1 MHDSTHTSQ
10 VHADGRVALWLTGLA
25 FTAIHVAF
33 SGRYG
38 FHRDELLSY
47 SNAMHLDWCYVVYAP
62 LTAWLARVELVAF
75 GTNLVGYRLLPA
87 VAVGLVSVLAGLIAR
102 AMGGGRRSMLVAAVA
117 AGIAGPI
124 CFAGSFLSYM
134 SFDVLWW
141 VLVAW
146 ATARLLETK
155 DARWWI
161 AIGAAMGLG
170 LLTKYT
176 IVFFAVGLLGG
187 MLLTPNR
194 RYFRSGWFWCGV
206 GVALVMALPVIVWQT
221 QHHFVALEWMKSIH
235 ARDVSWGRTDYF
247 IPRQFWN
254 TTNPATVPIWCAG
267 LWFLFATPA
276 GKPFRMLGWMY
287 AITLIL
293 FVVARGREYYIAP
306 AYPMLL
312 AAGTVWGQS
321 WMVARSPRAQRVI
334 KRVTRNSL
342 VIGAL
347 AVFAVTLPIA
357 PIQSAWWRFAD
368 ATTNHQSFSMEVG
381 WPELVATVA
390 QVRDSLP
397 VEGRSEVGVLAADE
411 GEAGAVNLYGRAYG
425 LPEAISG
432 MNSNWLR
439 GYGTPPPETVIA
451 VGFKREEVEK
461 IFAACEAAAQLS
473 NPYGI
478 VNPTIGDRNEVYV
491 CRNIRVPWPEFWK
504 GFQYYG

>member
-1 MHDSTHTSQ
+1 MWSPHYLRMILPLRKQIFAQIPATFGAGMHDSTHTSQ
-10 VHADGRVALWLTGLA
+10 AHADGRVALWLTGLA

-47 SNAMHLDWCYVVYAP
+47 SNAMHLDWCYVVYPP

-87 VAVGLVSVLAGLIAR
+87 VAVGLVSVLAGLMAR

-146 ATARLLETK
+146 ATTRLLETE

-161 AIGAAMGLG
+161 AIGAGMGLG

-206 GVALVMALPVIVWQT
+206 GVALVMALPVIVWQS
-221 QHHFVALEWMKSIH
+221 QHQFVALAWMQSIH
-235 ARDVSWGRTDYF
+235 ARDVSRGVTNYF

-254 TTNPATVPIWCAG
+254 TTNLVTVPIWCAG

-287 AITLIL
+287 VITLIL

-306 AYPMLL
+306 AYPMLM
-312 AAGTVWGQS
+312 AAGAAWGEHWVDS
-321 WMVARSPRAQRVI
+321 KSTYAQRRI
-334 KRVTRNSL
+334 KRAVLIAFTVS
-342 VIGAL
+342 AL
-347 AVFAVTLPIA
+347 AVFALTLPIA
-357 PIQSAWWRFAD
+357 PIQSAWWRLPMRPQ
-368 ATTNHQSFSMEVG
+368 TTKVSAWKLAGPSLLPRSRRCAIHCPWKIAPRLECWQQTRAR
-381 WPELVATVA
+381 PEL
-390 QVRDSLP
+390 
-397 VEGRSEVGVLAADE
+397 
-411 GEAGAVNLYGRAYG
+411 
-425 LPEAISG
+425 
-432 MNSNWLR
+432 
-439 GYGTPPPETVIA
+439 
-451 VGFKREEVEK
+451 
-461 IFAACEAAAQLS
+461 
-473 NPYGI
+473 
-478 VNPTIGDRNEVYV
+478 
-491 CRNIRVPWPEFWK
+491 
-504 GFQYYG
+504 

>member
-1 MHDSTHTSQ
+1 MHDSTQ
-10 VHADGRVALWLTGLA
+10 AREVNADGRVALWLTGLA

-75 GTNLVGYRLLPA
+75 GPNLVGYRLLPA
-87 VAVGLVSVLAGLIAR
+87 VAIGLVSVLAGLIAR
-102 AMGGGRRSMLVAAVA
+102 AMGGGRRAMLVAAVA

-146 ATARLLETK
+146 ATARLLETE

-161 AIGAAMGLG
+161 AIGAGMGLG

-194 RYFRSGWFWCGV
+194 RYFRSVWFWCGV
-206 GVALVMALPVIVWQT
+206 GVALVMALPVIVWQF
-221 QHHFVALEWMKSIH
+221 QHHFAALAWMKSIH
-235 ARDVSWGRTDYF
+235 ARDVSRGMTDHF
-247 IPRQFWN
+247 IPSQFWN
-254 TTNPATVPIWCAG
+254 TTSPVTVPIWIAG
-267 LWFLFATPA
+267 LWFLFRTRE

-287 AITLIL
+287 VITLIL
-293 FVVARGREYYIAP
+293 FVIARGREYYIAP
-306 AYPMLL
+306 AYPMLM
-312 AAGTVWGQS
+312 AAGTVWGENWVYS
-321 WMVARSPRAQRVI
+321 KRPSAQRRI
-334 KRVTRNSL
+334 TRAVWISL
-342 VIGAL
+342 TVSAL
-347 AVFAVTLPIA
+347 TVFALTLPIA
-357 PIQSAWWRFAD
+357 PIQSAWWRLAD
-368 ATTNHQSFSMEVG
+368 ATANHQSFSMQIG

-390 QVRDSLP
+390 GVRDSLP
-397 VEGRSEVGVLAADE
+397 TEDRSEVGVLAADE
-411 GEAGAVNLYGRAYG
+411 GEAGAVNMYGRAYG

-439 GYGTPPPETVIA
+439 GYGNPPPQTVIA
-451 VGFKREEVEK
+451 VGFKRAEVDK
-461 IFAACEAAAQLS
+461 IFATCEVAGQIS
-473 NPYGI
+473 TPYGV
-478 VNPTIGDRNEVYV
+478 VNMAIADRAQIYV
-491 CRNIRVPWPEFWK
+491 CRNIREPWPEFWK
-504 GFQYYG
+504 NFQYYG